1 MSGRSLL
8 SGNRCDRR
16 TGAPV
21 CARRIVLIRQ
31 GRRGES
37 GSGKSTTAR
46 MLAGLIVPTAVEVRA
61 PADEEWKGVSLL
73 SILNI

>member
-1 MSGRSLL
+1 MVSSVRESV
-8 SGNRCDRR
+8 RPPDR
-16 TGAPV
+16 GVGV
-21 CARRIVLIRQ
+21 CASNRVIRQ

-61 PADEEWKGVSLL
+61 PADEEWKGVPLL
-73 SILNI
+73 SILNV